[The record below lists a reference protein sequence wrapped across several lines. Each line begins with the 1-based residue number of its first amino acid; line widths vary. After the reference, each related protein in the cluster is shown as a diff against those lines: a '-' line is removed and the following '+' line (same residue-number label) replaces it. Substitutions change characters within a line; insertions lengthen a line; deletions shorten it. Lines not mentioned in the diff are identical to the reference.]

1 MDGKKIKETI
11 EAFQDQ
17 IEWIKAITDAESEE
31 LCEGCIEYF
40 ETAIEA
46 LEKQLPKKK
55 RNPGGEM
62 MREEKRVGNITI
74 GVNLTVD
81 RDTVNACLSLIEL
94 YLNSNETS
102 KLEIYCSEPG
112 NWDVQIIDAYVGA
125 GSEVE
130 HE

>member
-1 MDGKKIKETI
+1 M
-11 EAFQDQ
+11 
-17 IEWIKAITDAESEE
+17 
-31 LCEGCIEYF
+31 
-40 ETAIEA
+40 
-46 LEKQLPKKK
+46 
-55 RNPGGEM
+55 
-62 MREEKRVGNITI
+62 
-74 GVNLTVD
+74 NLTVD

-94 YLNSNETS
+94 YLNSNEGS

>member
-1 MDGKKIKETI
+1 
-11 EAFQDQ
+11 
-17 IEWIKAITDAESEE
+17 
-31 LCEGCIEYF
+31 
-40 ETAIEA
+40 
-46 LEKQLPKKK
+46 
-55 RNPGGEM
+55 
-62 MREEKRVGNITI
+62 MREEKKVGNITI

-112 NWDVQIIDAYVGA
+112 NWDVQIIDGYAGA
-125 GSEVE
+125 ESEVE